1 MPVVKL
7 SKEIDLT
14 PKTSLNISGNG
25 KVIIEVSASI
35 DVPEPLLAQQIVDA
49 VDYVATKA
57 SKKIQDKVSAGEKEG
72 WDDEDLDKFIGSY
85 LVKLEKKIN
94 RAVNDTINDLI
105 EMGEAYAIIKKQD
118 IATAVSTSTSLA
130 VNITKLVVTGGTDVT
145 SWASLAK
152 TLHDAATYLEKVYAK
167 IEDVS
172 EKSIKSVK
180 ASEKYYRT
188 KVFTNKESSWDK
200 FCKFFSDPL
209 SNAKGSCGDLRKKL
223 VRSEKPCHDM
233 SKVIQKILTD
243 QDAGDSSPDL
253 EKKLDKLLQSV
264 TGTMT
269 KATLAK
275 DVMRKLDKKIGKIE
289 ADLKKLKGKKGGALD
304 KYLDKKTQEKIAKDC
319 KDLKKYSEDNALAEW
334 GAAANATINLAKEV
348 AKLF

>member
-105 EMGEAYAIIKKQD
+105 
-118 IATAVSTSTSLA
+118 STSTSLA